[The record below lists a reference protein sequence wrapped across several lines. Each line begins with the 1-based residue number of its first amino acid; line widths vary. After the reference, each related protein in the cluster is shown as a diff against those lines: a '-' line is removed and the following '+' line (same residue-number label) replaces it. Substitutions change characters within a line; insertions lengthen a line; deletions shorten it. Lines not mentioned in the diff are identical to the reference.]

1 MALSPESGTRPT
13 RFKTLTNRGGEYIS
27 ISKNEGGLSS
37 LDDHMGNRSLNNQ
50 SLKQSQRRHNLE
62 RDMVF

>member
-13 RFKTLTNRGGEYIS
+13 RFKTLTNRGGEFIS

-37 LDDHMGNRSLNNQ
+37 LDDRMGNRSLNN
-50 SLKQSQRRHNLE
+50 
-62 RDMVF
+62 